1 MEYREIGK
9 TGLKGSIIGLG
20 CEHLDG
26 KPFAQVNE
34 TVSTALENGVNI
46 LDVFMPGKEIRENI
60 AKSIGTRRKDVL
72 IQGHIGSTDISQQYD
87 ISRDLPVVQR
97 YFEDLLRIYGYIDFG
112 MMFFIDSDE
121 DYHNVFETGFADYV
135 LRLKN
140 AAISAISALARIT
153 RRPPSAPSRPACPR
167 CSCSASTWRSTS
179 FPPKQ
184 TRLKR

>member
-60 AKSIGTRRKDVL
+60 AKIHRHAP
-72 IQGHIGSTDISQQYD
+72 QGCAHPGAYRLD
-87 ISRDLPVVQR
+87 
-97 YFEDLLRIYGYIDFG
+97 GYQ
-112 MMFFIDSDE
+112 
-121 DYHNVFETGFADYV
+121 
-135 LRLKN
+135 
-140 AAISAISALARIT
+140 
-153 RRPPSAPSRPACPR
+153 PAV
-167 CSCSASTWRSTS
+167 
-179 FPPKQ
+179 
-184 TRLKR
+184 